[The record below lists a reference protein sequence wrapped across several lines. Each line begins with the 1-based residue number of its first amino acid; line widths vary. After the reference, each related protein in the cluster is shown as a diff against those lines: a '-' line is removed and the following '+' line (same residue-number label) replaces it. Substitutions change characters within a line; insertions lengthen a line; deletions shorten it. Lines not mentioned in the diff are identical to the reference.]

1 MYSNARFAV
10 LLILKP
16 LHASS
21 VRTACLF
28 IICSPSSVFCE
39 ILNQHFNNS
48 LFVLFDSFSDFSSFV
63 VVISI
68 YSYLFMVAVTLKFL
82 VIDVCSYLNMKN
94 FWIDI
99 EFWLRF
105 SFATHSLANQ
115 MFVINSEGLERHF
128 VYGLACD
135 LLSFS
140 SLGLV
145 NWLRWDPLSSAKLG
159 GMHYLEC
166 QPLHWEQSLLHRLT
180 NAFWILFALCVCKR
194 CLNLRNEKSGCERGL
209 VQLFCKLPIY

>member
-1 MYSNARFAV
+1 M
-10 LLILKP
+10 I
-16 LHASS
+16 
-21 VRTACLF
+21 
-28 IICSPSSVFCE
+28 
-39 ILNQHFNNS
+39 
-48 LFVLFDSFSDFSSFV
+48 
-63 VVISI
+63 
-68 YSYLFMVAVTLKFL
+68 AVTLKFL

-94 FWIDI
+94 FLIDI

-145 NWLRWDPLSSAKLG
+145 NWLRWDPPLKCQIRRDALSGVPTSPLGTEPSASINQCILNTVCSLCMQEVLEFEEWKKWVWKRTCTALLQITHLLSDRPDYIATFSITPNNELG
-159 GMHYLEC
+159 VSPRISPFTL
-166 QPLHWEQSLLHRLT
+166 SLYVFETDSLFLALFINIVPHIFSLT
-180 NAFWILFALCVCKR
+180 QIW
-194 CLNLRNEKSGCERGL
+194 
-209 VQLFCKLPIY
+209 